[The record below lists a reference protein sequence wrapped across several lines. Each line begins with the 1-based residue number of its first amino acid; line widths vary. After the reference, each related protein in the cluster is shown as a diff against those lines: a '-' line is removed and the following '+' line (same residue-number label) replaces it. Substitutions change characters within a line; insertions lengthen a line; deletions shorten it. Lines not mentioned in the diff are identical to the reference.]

1 MRAIHRAITVTAFI
15 TFSVPGYVMAAT
27 TAQTAPKPAQTTAAK
42 PTDNDL
48 ADRISHRLDTD
59 AMVAKY
65 DVKASVDHGVATLT
79 GTVATAAQKA
89 QAGRLAQVPGVAHV
103 DNKITVD
110 KDVDKSL
117 LDKAKAGLSKTGETI
132 TDAWITTKVKYHFM
146 GENLLKGSDI
156 NVDTNDHVVTLKGTV
171 KTTAG
176 RARAV
181 ALAKQTEGVTRVVDQ
196 LTIGSA
202 KR

>member
-1 MRAIHRAITVTAFI
+1 VEGDIMRAIHRAITVAAFI
-15 TFSVPGYVMAAT
+15 TFSAPGYVLAAT
-27 TAQTAPKPAQTTAAK
+27 TAQATAAK
-42 PTDNDL
+42 ATDSDL

-65 DVKASVDHGVATLT
+65 DIKASVDHGVATLT
-79 GTVATAAQKA
+79 GTVATAGQKA
-89 QAGRLAQVPGVAHV
+89 QAGRLAQGPGITRV

-117 LDKAKAGLSKTGETI
+117 MDKAKAGLSKTGETI
-132 TDAWITTKVKYHFM
+132 NDAWITTKVKYHFM

-156 NVDTNDHVVTLKGTV
+156 NVDTADHVVTLKGTV
-171 KTTAG
+171 KTAAG

-196 LTIGSA
+196 LTIGTA